1 MRIIKTQKSVIH
13 LLRFSCLALMAFV
26 FSMQTIN
33 AQASNLKPNIAP
45 DEFTAKSANIGWQEG
60 NTVPNLTFND
70 VNNKKADLYKLLE
83 KPTIIEFWTLNCDQC
98 AQNKRY
104 LKAFYK
110 QFDINIVGICTD
122 EYINQI
128 RQKAREQDL
137 HWMNVYDDSK
147 KFIGK
152 TFVQANNLGDPK
164 FILIS
169 PDKTVEK
176 IYYNVNDVKL
186 LGVELQKKYSNK

>member
-1 MRIIKTQKSVIH
+1 MRIIKARKLVNQLFRIAICAILSFGLNLQSGI
-13 LLRFSCLALMAFV
+13 
-26 FSMQTIN
+26 
-33 AQASNLKPNIAP
+33 AQSSNLKPNIAP
-45 DEFTAKSANIGWQEG
+45 DEFTAKSPNVGWQVG

-70 VNNKKADLYKLLE
+70 VNNKKAKLYDLLE
-83 KPTIIEFWTLNCDQC
+83 KPTILEFWTLDCEPC

-128 RQKAREQDL
+128 REKTREQDL

-147 KFIGK
+147 KFGGK
-152 TFVQANNLGDPK
+152 TFVKANNMGDPK
-164 FILIS
+164 FILIA
-169 PDKTVEK
+169 PDKTIYK
-176 IYYNVNDVKL
+176 IYNNVNDVKQ
-186 LGVELQKKYSNK
+186 LGVDLQQKFSK

>member
-1 MRIIKTQKSVIH
+1 MRIIKTQKSVIP
-13 LLRFSCLALMAFV
+13 LFRFSFIVLLALALNF
-26 FSMQTIN
+26 QTGN
-33 AQASNLKPNIAP
+33 AQISNLKPNIAA
-45 DEFTAKSANIGWQEG
+45 DEFTAKSPSIGWQVG
-60 NTVPNLTFND
+60 NTPPNVTFND
-70 VNNKKADLYKLLE
+70 VNNKKAKLYDLLQ
-83 KPTIIEFWTLNCDQC
+83 KPTILEFWTLDCTQC

-128 RQKAREQDL
+128 RDLTREQDL

-147 KFIGK
+147 KFVGK
-152 TFVQANNLGDPK
+152 TFVKANNMGDPK

-169 PDKTVEK
+169 PDKTIFK

-186 LGVELQKKYSNK
+186 LGVDLQQNFSN

>member
-1 MRIIKTQKSVIH
+1 MRIIKTQKSAIC
-13 LLRFSCLALMAFV
+13 LLRFTFFVLFAFV
-26 FSMQTIN
+26 FSFQTAT

-45 DEFTAKSANIGWQEG
+45 DEFTAKGATVGWKVG

-70 VNNKKADLYKLLE
+70 VNNKKAKLYDLLE
-83 KPTIIEFWTLNCDQC
+83 KPTILEFYTLNCSQC

-128 RQKAREQDL
+128 RQYTRDHDL

-147 KFIGK
+147 KFVGK
-152 TFVQANNLGDPK
+152 TFAQAYDLGNPK
-164 FILIS
+164 FILIG
-169 PDKTVEK
+169 PDKTIHKVFFNANE
-176 IYYNVNDVKL
+176 VKM
-186 LGVELQKKYSNK
+186 LGVELQQNFSN

>member
-1 MRIIKTQKSVIH
+1 MRIIKAQKSVFQ
-13 LLRFSCLALMAFV
+13 LFRFTFCVILSFGLNLQ
-26 FSMQTIN
+26 SGI
-33 AQASNLKPNIAP
+33 AQSSNLKPNIAP
-45 DEFTAKSANIGWQEG
+45 DEFTAKSPNIGWQVG

-70 VNNKKADLYKLLE
+70 VNNKKAKLYALLE
-83 KPTIIEFWTLNCDQC
+83 KPTILEFWTLDCEPC

-128 RQKAREQDL
+128 REKTREQDL

-147 KFIGK
+147 KFVGK
-152 TFVQANNLGDPK
+152 TFAKANNMGDPK
-164 FILIS
+164 FILIA
-169 PDKTVEK
+169 PDKTIYK
-176 IYYNVNDVKL
+176 IYYNVNDVKQ
-186 LGVELQKKYSNK
+186 LGVDLQQKFSK